1 MTTSTAARPAR
12 CCYPAAASKRDV
24 RRLRGTTRRLAIN
37 YQLTDRDDDRDDR

>member
-1 MTTSTAARPAR
+1 MTTSTTTRPAR

-37 YQLTDRDDDRDDR
+37 DQLTDLDDGDDQ